1 MQLTFRWRGVRMGV
15 RSETKKYIITG
26 KLVIRLRRKIR
37 AQQLYNVW
45 AEQEGVLSYTIQP
58 F

>member
-1 MQLTFRWRGVRMGV
+1 MGV